1 MGDMEK
7 KEGPRMYEKFRR
19 RCHLPVSFY
28 LIAHVATE
36 SHMGVGGMFL
46 REGLEL
52 KIGGS
57 ILMEKGRKGVGGISN
72 LCHNRLNFLDL
83 YEENLV
89 TMVIRSLLLLN
100 INQTY
105 KVRS

>member
-7 KEGPRMYEKFRR
+7 KEGPRMYKKKFRR
-19 RCHLPVSFY
+19 RCHLPVGFY

-36 SHMGVGGMFL
+36 SYMGVGDVSSGRPGTENRRFYSYGK
-46 REGLEL
+46 RE
-52 KIGGS
+52 K
-57 ILMEKGRKGVGGISN
+57 RCWWTISN

-89 TMVIRSLLLLN
+89 TVVIRS
-100 INQTY
+100 
-105 KVRS
+105 